1 MSVIQYTLVEE
12 KWFST
17 KISPEWIKIIHNH
30 IFTDFVK
37 HITLFSNPGAKFR
50 DCFLDLVLFYC
61 RFGIPDSRRHG
72 ERICLSPCNS
82 LAAITDDFGRILLL
96 DVARGLSVRMW
107 KGTL

>member
-1 MSVIQYTLVEE
+1 M
-12 KWFST
+12 
-17 KISPEWIKIIHNH
+17 KIIHNY
-30 IFTDFVK
+30 IFIDFVK
-37 HITLFSNPGAKFR
+37 YITLFSNWGVKFR
-50 DCFLDLVLFYC
+50 NCFLDLLLLDC

-107 KGTL
+107 KGIFLASFNKLEGVNNGHLSI